1 MGTII
6 ILILVV
12 NRFRFETNA
21 SKDHTKIIIEKRMCY
36 RSVYYD
42 LIGTIHHHGYSISSG
57 HYTAK
62 IYHND
67 VIYNCDDEKITI
79 DYNHEKTSNSAYL
92 IFYKPCGITSN
103 DTHSWRC
110 CFITIHP
117 SISVWKGNITDRST
131 LVVQGPL
138 GRKIRLSNF
147 MLTFTKYI
155 KKGVGVNWN

>member
-1 MGTII
+1 MKRCSTCEINTEHKELSILNGPPN

-79 DYNHEKTSNSAYL
+79 DYNHEKTSSSAYL

-131 LVVQGPL
+131 LVVQGP
-138 GRKIRLSNF
+138 
-147 MLTFTKYI
+147 
-155 KKGVGVNWN
+155 